1 MALRLQI
8 VTHEGITFD
17 DQVDIVVAPGAEGEM
32 GLLSSH
38 APLVTTLEPGELRYT
53 HNGEEHF
60 LAVGSGVLEVTSDSV
75 AVLTD
80 LAVRDADIDEAA
92 VEKALEQAKLA
103 LEEKV
108 SDEEIAAVQVAIQKS
123 LAQLH
128 VKRRRKHV

>member
-8 VTHEGITFD
+8 VTPEGLTFD
-17 DQVDIVVAPGAEGEM
+17 DEVELVVAPGSEGEM

-53 HNGEEHF
+53 HKGEEHF
-60 LAVGSGVLEVTSDSV
+60 LAVGAGVLEITADNV

-92 VEKALEQAKLA
+92 VEKALEKAKLA

-128 VKRRRKHV
+128 VKRRRKSV